1 LVPTIEGTSRGQYE
15 KREWLV
21 STLLIATSWEQTAL
35 SEIDRSKA
43 PVCEEAMSDIL
54 RRKRLG
60 RTALLG
66 SVLLA
71 LVCMALFGAARFFVA

>member
-1 LVPTIEGTSRGQYE
+1 
-15 KREWLV
+15 
-21 STLLIATSWEQTAL
+21 
-35 SEIDRSKA
+35 
-43 PVCEEAMSDIL
+43 MSDIL

-71 LVCMALFGAARFFVA
+71 LACMALFGVVRLFAA